1 VSDSICLVSLLVGK
15 LLCFLWIDASSDS
28 AKLLERLLSTEV
40 ADISTQEGSMEEL
53 RKENEM
59 VKMENQAL
67 KKENEELKKQM
78 EIQAQHIKTFEAL
91 QAGRQ

>member
-1 VSDSICLVSLLVGK
+1 
-15 LLCFLWIDASSDS
+15 
-28 AKLLERLLSTEV
+28 
-40 ADISTQEGSMEEL
+40 MEEL